1 VESSVKKV
9 PIQNKLFL
17 SSSPSLGT
25 RINQWVNR
33 KIHWFLL
40 FPSFVFYTLF
50 STLPML
56 MAIGIGFTEWSGI
69 SISNI
74 KWVGVS
80 NYIELFSDRF
90 FWTSLRNNIVIVA
103 GSVFIQCTIAL
114 LLAVIL
120 DSGLR
125 GSEIFR
131 TIFFMPTVLSF
142 IVVGLLFSLLLSPTV
157 GIINPTLVK
166 LGLGSLQ
173 HQWLGDKET
182 ALYTVM
188 VVNIWKEF
196 GFSMFLFL
204 AGLQTIS
211 NELYEAAH
219 IDGASPWKNLWYITM
234 PLLREVTIVVVI
246 LAVNQAFLVFD
257 LIYVMTSGGPYH
269 ASEVLASYMYTRA
282 FTGGRMGY
290 GTAIA
295 EVLFVIVFFVT
306 LLQLRVTRAGTTDY

>member
-1 VESSVKKV
+1 MG
-9 PIQNKLFL
+9 QF
-17 SSSPSLGT
+17 
-25 RINQWVNR
+25 VNR
-33 KIHWFLL
+33 NIYWFLIM
-40 FPSFVFYTLF
+40 PSFVFYTLF

-69 SISNI
+69 GINTI
-74 KWVGVS
+74 KWIGIG
-80 NYIELFSDRF
+80 NYVELFSDRF
-90 FWTSLRNNIVIVA
+90 FWTSLRNNVIIVG

-114 LLAVIL
+114 LIAVIL
-120 DSGLR
+120 DSGLKM
-125 GSEIFR
+125 SEVFR
-131 TIFFMPTVLSF
+131 TVFFMPTVLSF

-166 LGLGSLQ
+166 LGFANLQ
-173 HQWLGDKET
+173 RQWLGDKNT
-182 ALYTVM
+182 ALYAVM

-204 AGLQTIS
+204 AGLQAIS
-211 NELYEAAH
+211 KELYEAAR
-219 IDGASPWKNLWYITM
+219 IDGAGPWKSMWFITF
-234 PLLREVTIVVVI
+234 PLLREVTIVVII

-269 ASEVLASYMYTRA
+269 ASDVLATYMYNRA

-295 EVLFVIVFFVT
+295 EVLFVIVFLVT
-306 LLQLRVTRAGTTDY
+306 LFQLRVTKAGSMEN

>member
-1 VESSVKKV
+1 METSAKKV
-9 PIQNKLFL
+9 PIQKKTNI
-17 SSSPSLGT
+17 SGNNSPQARLG
-25 RINQWVNR
+25 NWVNR
-33 KIHWFLL
+33 EIHWFLL
-40 FPSFVFYTLF
+40 LPSFVFYTLF

-56 MAIGIGFTEWSGI
+56 MAIGIGFTEWTGI
-69 SISNI
+69 SISTI
-74 KWVGVS
+74 KWIGLE
-80 NYIELFSDRF
+80 NYIELFSDPF
-90 FWTSLRNNIVIVA
+90 FWTSLKNNIILVG

-120 DSGLR
+120 DSGLK

-131 TIFFMPTVLSF
+131 TVFFMPTVLSF

-157 GIINPTLVK
+157 GIINPLLLK

-173 HQWLGDKET
+173 HQWLGDKDT

-188 VVNIWKEF
+188 IVNIWKEF
-196 GFSMFLFL
+196 GFSFFLFL

-211 NELYEAAH
+211 KEFYEAAW
-219 IDGASPWKNLWYITM
+219 IDGAGPFQNLWYITI

-246 LAVNQAFLVFD
+246 LAINQAFLVFD

-269 ASEVLASYMYTRA
+269 ASEVLTTYMYSRA
-282 FTGGRMGY
+282 FTSGRMGY

-295 EVLFVIVFFVT
+295 EVLFVIVFIVT
-306 LLQLRVTRAGTTDY
+306 LVQLRVTRAGTTQN

>member
-1 VESSVKKV
+1 MG
-9 PIQNKLFL
+9 QF
-17 SSSPSLGT
+17 
-25 RINQWVNR
+25 INRN
-33 KIHWFLL
+33 ITWFLL
-40 FPSFVFYTLF
+40 MPSFVFYTLF

-69 SISNI
+69 GINTI
-74 KWVGVS
+74 KWIGIG

-90 FWTSLRNNIVIVA
+90 FWTSLRNNVIIVG

-114 LLAVIL
+114 VLAVIL

-125 GSEIFR
+125 FSEIFR
-131 TIFFMPTVLSF
+131 TVFFMPTVLSF

-157 GIINPTLVK
+157 GIINPALVK
-166 LGLGSLQ
+166 LGLANLQ
-173 HQWLGDKET
+173 HQWLGDKGT

-211 NELYEAAH
+211 RELYEAAR
-219 IDGASPWKNLWYITM
+219 IDGAGPWKSLWFITI
-234 PLLREVTIVVVI
+234 PLLREVTIVVII

-269 ASEVLASYMYTRA
+269 ASDVLATYMYNRA

-295 EVLFVIVFFVT
+295 EVLFVVVFLVT
-306 LLQLRVTRAGTTDY
+306 LLQLRITKAGSTEY

>member
-1 VESSVKKV
+1 MQSTTFQLNNSIGARIGKFV
-9 PIQNKLFL
+9 NK
-17 SSSPSLGT
+17 
-25 RINQWVNR
+25 

-40 FPSFVFYTLF
+40 LPSFVFYTLF
-50 STLPML
+50 STIPML

-69 SISNI
+69 GINSI
-74 KWVGVS
+74 KWIGVG

-90 FWTSLRNNIVIVA
+90 FWTSLRNNIVIVG
-103 GSVFIQCTIAL
+103 GSVFIQCTMAL
-114 LLAVIL
+114 ILAVIL
-120 DSGLR
+120 DSGLK

-131 TIFFMPTVLSF
+131 TVFFMPTVLSF

-157 GIINPTLVK
+157 GIINPMLVK
-166 LGLGSLQ
+166 LGLGSWQ

-188 VVNIWKEF
+188 IVNIWKEF
-196 GFSMFLFL
+196 GFSIFLFL

-211 NELYEAAH
+211 KELYEAAS
-219 IDGASPWKNLWYITM
+219 IDGANPWKNLWYITL
-234 PLLREVTIVVVI
+234 PLLREVSIVVVI

-269 ASEVLASYMYTRA
+269 ATDVLATYMYSRA
-282 FTGGRMGY
+282 FTSGRMGY

-295 EVLFVIVFFVT
+295 EVLFAIVFVAT
-306 LLQLRVTRAGTTDY
+306 LIQLKITRAGTTEY